1 MDILFS
7 PYFDVL
13 LFILYFEGNVCF
25 VFFKLF
31 SILLGLLNEG
41 FMVAD

>member
-13 LFILYFEGNVCF
+13 LFILYFEEMFVLFCF
-25 VFFKLF
+25 LLF

-41 FMVAD
+41 FMVAV